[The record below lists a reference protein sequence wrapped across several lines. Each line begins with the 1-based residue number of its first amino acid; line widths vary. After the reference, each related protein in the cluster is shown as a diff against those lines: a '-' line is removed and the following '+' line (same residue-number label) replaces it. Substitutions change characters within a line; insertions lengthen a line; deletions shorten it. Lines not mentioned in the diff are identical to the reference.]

1 MRCLHTVTL
10 KLSSGE
16 IKMMDEHT
24 MKDGH
29 TMVNDH
35 TIEIDHTIKDV
46 HTTRLVLVDQAAEDT
61 DGFLSLGS
69 SIM

>member
-1 MRCLHTVTL
+1 MQCLHTVTL

-16 IKMMDEHT
+16 IKMMDDRT
-24 MKDGH
+24 MKDDH
-29 TMVNDH
+29 MMKDDHIMENDH
-35 TIEIDHTIKDV
+35 TMKDV